1 MSEGI
6 VIALIAATPPTIA
19 AVLGYL
25 ANRRS
30 LRRSLGVPPGIPLI
44 RVIERV
50 ESKVDRL
57 DTKFDAL
64 SESQTLIRERLAGLE
79 GGSSHR
85 GKLWHP
91 EEKAL

>member
-6 VIALIAATPPTIA
+6 VIAFIAATPPTIA

-25 ANRRS
+25 ASRRA
-30 LRRSLGVPPGIPLI
+30 LRRSLGTPPGILI
-44 RVIERV
+44 GVIERV

-79 GGSSHR
+79 GSPR
-85 GKLWHP
+85 ERLWR
-91 EEKAL
+91 ADR